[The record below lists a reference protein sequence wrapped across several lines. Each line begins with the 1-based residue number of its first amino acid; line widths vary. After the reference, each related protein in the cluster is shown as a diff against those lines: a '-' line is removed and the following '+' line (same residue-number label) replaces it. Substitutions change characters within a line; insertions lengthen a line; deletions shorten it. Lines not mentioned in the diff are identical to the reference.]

1 MNYEAWTWK
10 AIEGRII
17 EMADTLRLT
26 PAVSGPS
33 NFVSLMP
40 EVVRE
45 QSDAYGYST
54 AGYSRRA
61 SPGALDRM
69 VEVWGWVNTYL
80 DEADRKLIYAWSW
93 VKVRKGMK
101 IGRFAYENE
110 VDDRNLRR
118 RIQKC
123 CQQIANNLNQIVF
136 VRLNSEDCGVS
147 ENQPESDQSD
157 VTSNN
162 CGTVLKNGIAA
173 FMSPDARP
181 ILDTSSP
188 ELAALNQRLDEANQR
203 REREARRREKLQ
215 LAA

>member
-1 MNYEAWTWK
+1 MKYEAWTWK
-10 AIEGRII
+10 AIEARII
-17 EMADTLRLT
+17 EMADTLRMT
-26 PAVSGPS
+26 PSVSGPA

-45 QSDAYGYST
+45 QQESYGYGT

-69 VEVWGWVNTYL
+69 VEVWGWVNSFL
-80 DEADRKLIYAWSW
+80 DEADRKLTYAWSW

-110 VDDRNLRR
+110 VNDRNLRR
-118 RIQKC
+118 KIQKR
-123 CQQIANNLNQIVF
+123 CQIIANNLNRIMF

-147 ENQPESDQSD
+147 ENEGEDDQSD
-157 VTSNN
+157 VTSKK
-162 CGTVLKNGIAA
+162 CATHW
-173 FMSPDARP
+173 MSSDARP

-188 ELAALNQRLDEANQR
+188 ELAALNQRLEEANKR
-203 REREARRREKLQ
+203 REREARRRAKLQ
-215 LAA
+215 LEAA

>member
-1 MNYEAWTWK
+1 MKYEAWSWK
-10 AIEGRII
+10 AVEGRII

-26 PAVSGPS
+26 PSVSGPA

-45 QSDAYGYST
+45 QSESYGYSS
-54 AGYSRRA
+54 AGYTNRA

-69 VEVWGWVNTYL
+69 VEAWGWVNSYL
-80 DEADRKLIYAWSW
+80 EEADRKLIYAWSW

-110 VDDRNLRR
+110 MDDRNLRR
-118 RIQKC
+118 RIVKC
-123 CQQIANNLNQIVF
+123 CQIIANNLNRIVF

-157 VTSNN
+157 VTSKK
-162 CGTVLKNGIAA
+162 CERSSPHWMA
-173 FMSPDARP
+173 PDARP

-188 ELAALNQRLDEANQR
+188 ELAALTRRLEEANQR
-203 REREARRREKLQ
+203 REREARRRAKLQ
-215 LAA
+215 AA